1 MKKLALNAIPD
12 PWEYN
17 PSKWSQR
24 LRICA
29 IASMAVLIAI
39 YMGLYQ

>member
-1 MKKLALNAIPD
+1 MRKIPLNAIPE

-24 LRICA
+24 LRI
-29 IASMAVLIAI
+29 V
-39 YMGLYQ
+39 